1 MRVIIYTGG
10 EKMTAKEM
18 VRILKADGWIKK
30 AQKGSHLQ
38 MVHPT
43 KSGKVTIPIH
53 KNDLDFKTYQSILKQ
68 AGLK

>member
-1 MRVIIYTGG
+1 
-10 EKMTAKEM
+10 MTAKEI

-53 KNDLDFKTYQSILKQ
+53 KMTLILKHINQ
-68 AGLK
+68 F

>member
-30 AQKGSHLQ
+30 AQK
-38 MVHPT
+38 VHICKWFT
-43 KSGKVTIPIH
+43 
-53 KNDLDFKTYQSILKQ
+53 Q
-68 AGLK
+68 